1 MAIQSSGQIEIS
13 EIAAEFGGSAPHA
26 LSEYYGGG
34 DNVPQGANPGVPTSG
49 EVQMADFYDAVAAT
63 VLTIGSNVANVN
75 IKTLTTNAGG
85 DQATPVILTIDS
97 GVTVSSTSTGTPA
110 MITDTGWSNGV
121 TINIIN
127 NGSIV
132 GASGAD
138 TSGNPGSGGGAGG
151 QGGESQTTAANAA
164 GRAGSAGSAGSG
176 TADAANNG
184 GDAFA
189 HSQTANDYLSVIF
202 DTAGTR
208 TAGSAAAK
216 TVKGNGGGGGGG
228 GRSAWYQNGGGGGG
242 GGAASGSGGG
252 GHTGGTAGSN
262 GGATSGGAGGAGV
275 GAHSGSNTNCGW
287 YNGGGG
293 AGGAG
298 GNLQASGAGGG
309 SGGSRNNNCHGSG
322 GDQSGGGD
330 GSAGA
335 NGTANGSASYV
346 LSGNTD
352 QIS

>member
-127 NGSIV
+127 NNCIV
-132 GASGAD
+132 NNVNDSLFFLFQNALTIRNRIIFNISLW
-138 TSGNPGSGGGAGG
+138 
-151 QGGESQTTAANAA
+151 TTLL
-164 GRAGSAGSAGSG
+164 RI
-176 TADAANNG
+176 
-184 GDAFA
+184 
-189 HSQTANDYLSVIF
+189 YP
-202 DTAGTR
+202 
-208 TAGSAAAK
+208 
-216 TVKGNGGGGGGG
+216 
-228 GRSAWYQNGGGGGG
+228 QN
-242 GGAASGSGGG
+242 
-252 GHTGGTAGSN
+252 
-262 GGATSGGAGGAGV
+262 
-275 GAHSGSNTNCGW
+275 
-287 YNGGGG
+287 
-293 AGGAG
+293 
-298 GNLQASGAGGG
+298 
-309 SGGSRNNNCHGSG
+309 
-322 GDQSGGGD
+322 
-330 GSAGA
+330 
-335 NGTANGSASYV
+335 
-346 LSGNTD
+346 
-352 QIS
+352 